1 MKICLIIP
9 PSPFLL
15 DERVF
20 VQLGILKIASALEQQ
35 NYAVDMVDLSGVE
48 NYTDVLTDYV
58 KRKDSST
65 VFGITGDIDPT
76 DPVKDIPVGG
86 LIYVKTKPEI
96 CEKRVVIRNRKG
108 ETITLSYLQNCHKY
122 HENWLNN
129 EDLPVLTL
137 NGNNDFINCLPT
149 EWLKTIETF
158 ITSLTPRIIPIVDDD
173 WKAAIEAVYC

>member
-35 NYAVDMVDLSGVE
+35 NYTVDMIDLSGVE

-65 VFGITGDIDPT
+65 IFGITATTPQV
-76 DPVKDIPVGG
+76 PYAVKIA
-86 LIYVKTKPEI
+86 
-96 CEKRVVIRNRKG
+96 N
-108 ETITLSYLQNCHKY
+108 H
-122 HENWLNN
+122 
-129 EDLPVLTL
+129 
-137 NGNNDFINCLPT
+137 
-149 EWLKTIETF
+149 LKE
-158 ITSLTPRIIPIVDDD
+158 L
-173 WKAAIEAVYC
+173 